1 MKNKDRYNLKD
12 LKFRAIRDRRQ
23 DFKLP
28 LRHWKIE
35 IFKDGEH
42 IETKYC
48 EGGSIT
54 DLMAW
59 LESDDGC
66 WKIIHVQSINEIF
79 QKRAYWLYKKS
90 WKTKKST

>member
-1 MKNKDRYNLKD
+1 MSKHSRRISRKVKNKERYNLKD
-12 LKFRAIRDRRQ
+12 LKVKVTRDKRH

-35 IFKDGEH
+35 IFKNGEH

-59 LESDDGC
+59 LESEEEC
-66 WKIIHVQSINEIF
+66 
-79 QKRAYWLYKKS
+79 
-90 WKTKKST
+90 

>member
-12 LKFRAIRDRRQ
+12 LKVKSVFDKRKDL
-23 DFKLP
+23 KLP

-35 IFKDGEH
+35 IFKNGEH
-42 IETKYC
+42 TQTKYC

-59 LESDDGC
+59 LESEG
-66 WKIIHVQSINEIF
+66 E
-79 QKRAYWLYKKS
+79 
-90 WKTKKST
+90 

>member
-1 MKNKDRYNLKD
+1 MSKHSRRISRKVKNKERYNLKD
-12 LKFRAIRDRRQ
+12 LKVKVTRDKRH

-35 IFKDGEH
+35 IFKNGEH

-59 LESDDGC
+59 LESEEE
-66 WKIIHVQSINEIF
+66 WNIP
-79 QKRAYWLYKKS
+79 YKLD
-90 WKTKKST
+90 

>member
-1 MKNKDRYNLKD
+1 MKFDRFNGCKINKNRTDRKALLLSAPARMKNKDRYNLKD

-23 DFKLP
+23 DFRLP

-59 LESDDGC
+59 LES
-66 WKIIHVQSINEIF
+66 EEE
-79 QKRAYWLYKKS
+79 
-90 WKTKKST
+90 

>member
-1 MKNKDRYNLKD
+1 MKFDRFDGCKINKNRTDRRVPPPAPIRMKNKDRYNLKD
-12 LKFRAIRDRRQ
+12 LKVKSVFDKRH

-35 IFKDGEH
+35 IFKNGEH

-59 LESDDGC
+59 LES
-66 WKIIHVQSINEIF
+66 EEE
-79 QKRAYWLYKKS
+79 
-90 WKTKKST
+90 

>member
-1 MKNKDRYNLKD
+1 MSNHSRRTSRKVKNKDRYNLKD
-12 LKFRAIRDRRQ
+12 LKFRATRDRRQ

-35 IFKDGEH
+35 IFKDGKH

-59 LESDDGC
+59 LEDEEC
-66 WKIIHVQSINEIF
+66 WKVLYGQSINEIF
-79 QKRAYWLYKKS
+79 
-90 WKTKKST
+90 

>member
-1 MKNKDRYNLKD
+1 MGCIIVKSRTDRRAPPPTPIRLKNKDKYNLKD
-12 LKFRAIRDRRQ
+12 LKFKSIRDKRQ
-23 DFKLP
+23 DFRLP

-42 IETKYC
+42 IQTKYC

-59 LESDDGC
+59 LESEEEC
-66 WKIIHVQSINEIF
+66 
-79 QKRAYWLYKKS
+79 
-90 WKTKKST
+90 

>member
-1 MKNKDRYNLKD
+1 MT
-12 LKFRAIRDRRQ
+12 RDKRH

-35 IFKDGEH
+35 IFKNGEH

-59 LESDDGC
+59 LESEEEC
-66 WKIIHVQSINEIF
+66 
-79 QKRAYWLYKKS
+79 
-90 WKTKKST
+90 